1 MGIFGNIFRVQDLE
15 DKKLEFENIKKQ
27 YLKEGESISA
37 DSIKLFGLRKDSIRI
52 LQRVKSYIDR
62 LENCPESIKR
72 GIGKAL
78 SYTDNFRETMQW
90 EVEAKLN
97 SNISSGSVN
106 GSTGTNI
113 GIGGI
118 AAGMSA
124 AAKLKR
130 MSPNDEVIVYEKGDI
145 VSFGACG
152 LPYYAGGFFEDPNEM
167 IARTPEEF
175 RASGI
180 KLFTN
185 HEVMKVD
192 FGGKKLQVKD
202 LMTGV
207 SIEESY
213 DKLMIATGASSIIP
227 PIKGIDSENVLTLK
241 SMEDGYKVRALMED
255 SNIRRVTVIGA
266 GFIGVEVIEAAK
278 KNGKEVTVVQ
288 LQDRI
293 LAEVFDKEITD
304 LLEEEIRNH
313 DVNLLLDETVMEIN
327 KKENITTIKTDNRE
341 FDTDMVI
348 VATGFRPNTAF
359 LKDSGI
365 EMLKNGAIVVDKYG
379 KTSIEDV
386 YAAGDCATIN
396 SAITNKAIYVPLATG
411 ANKLGR
417 IVGENLAGANNAF
430 QGSLASSCI
439 KVMDMEAAR
448 TGLSEKEVKALG
460 FDYKTKFITDMNQTS
475 YYPGRQKIYVK
486 LIYDAHTKVIYGG
499 QVAGYKDAVQRCNV
513 IAACIYGKMTTEQ
526 LGMLDLSYAPPFS
539 RTWDVL
545 NVAGNVSK

>member
-1 MGIFGNIFRVQDLE
+1 MKVII
-15 DKKLEFENIKKQ
+15 
-27 YLKEGESISA
+27 
-37 DSIKLFGLRKDSIRI
+37 
-52 LQRVKSYIDR
+52 
-62 LENCPESIKR
+62 
-72 GIGKAL
+72 
-78 SYTDNFRETMQW
+78 
-90 EVEAKLN
+90 
-97 SNISSGSVN
+97 
-106 GSTGTNI
+106 
-113 GIGGI
+113 IGGI

-152 LPYYAGGFFEDPNEM
+152 LPYYAGGFFDDSNEM
-167 IARTPEEF
+167 IARTAEEF
-175 RASGI
+175 RRTGI
-180 KLFTN
+180 NLFTN
-185 HEVMKVD
+185 HEVLKVD
-192 FGGKKLQVKD
+192 FDNKKLRVKD
-202 LMTGV
+202 LIQNMI
-207 SIEESY
+207 IEESY
-213 DKLMIATGASSIIP
+213 DKLMIASGASSIIP

-241 SMEDGYKVRALMED
+241 SMDDGNKLRALME
-255 SNIRRVTVIGA
+255 NENLKRVTVIGA
-266 GFIGVEVIEAAK
+266 GFIGVEAVEAAK
-278 KNGKEVTVVQ
+278 KRGKEVTVVQ

-293 LAEVFDKEITD
+293 LAEVFDEEITN
-304 LLEEEIRNH
+304 LLEEEIRKH
-313 DVNLLLDETVMEIN
+313 DVNLLLDETVMEI
-327 KKENITTIKTDNRE
+327 TTAGKATNIKTNKRE
-341 FDTDMVI
+341 FETDIVI

-359 LKDSGI
+359 VKNEKL

-379 KTSIEDV
+379 RTSIEDV

-396 SAITNKAIYVPLATG
+396 SVITNKPIYVPLATG

-417 IVGENLAGANNAF
+417 IVGENLAGANNEF

-460 FDYKTKFITDMNQTS
+460 FDYKTKFITDMNHTS
-475 YYPGRQKIYVK
+475 YYPGQTKIYVK

-513 IAACIYGKMTTEQ
+513 IATCIFAKMTTAQ

>member
-1 MGIFGNIFRVQDLE
+1 MKVII
-15 DKKLEFENIKKQ
+15 
-27 YLKEGESISA
+27 
-37 DSIKLFGLRKDSIRI
+37 
-52 LQRVKSYIDR
+52 
-62 LENCPESIKR
+62 
-72 GIGKAL
+72 
-78 SYTDNFRETMQW
+78 
-90 EVEAKLN
+90 
-97 SNISSGSVN
+97 
-106 GSTGTNI
+106 
-113 GIGGI
+113 IGGI

-152 LPYYAGGFFEDPNEM
+152 LPYYAGGFFDDSNEM
-167 IARTPEEF
+167 IARTAEEF
-175 RASGI
+175 RKTGI
-180 KLFTN
+180 NLFTN
-185 HEVMKVD
+185 HEVLEVD
-192 FGGKKLQVKD
+192 FDNKKLRVKD
-202 LMTGV
+202 LIQNMI
-207 SIEESY
+207 IEESY
-213 DKLMIATGASSIIP
+213 DKLMIASGASSIIP

-241 SMEDGYKVRALMED
+241 SMDDGNKLRVLME
-255 SNIRRVTVIGA
+255 NENLKRVTVIGA
-266 GFIGVEVIEAAK
+266 GFIGVEAVEAAK
-278 KNGKEVTVVQ
+278 KRGKEVTVVQ

-293 LAEVFDKEITD
+293 LAEVFDEEITN
-304 LLEEEIRNH
+304 LLEEEIRKH
-313 DVNLLLDETVMEIN
+313 DVNLLLDETVMEI
-327 KKENITTIKTDNRE
+327 TTAGKATNIKTNKRE
-341 FDTDMVI
+341 FETDIVI

-359 LKDSGI
+359 VKNEKL

-379 KTSIEDV
+379 RTSIEDV

-396 SAITNKAIYVPLATG
+396 SVITNKPVYVPLATG

-417 IVGENLAGANNAF
+417 IVGENLAGANNEF

-460 FDYKTKFITDMNQTS
+460 FDYKTKFITDMNHTS
-475 YYPGRQKIYVK
+475 YYPGQTKIYVK

-499 QVAGYKDAVQRCNV
+499 QVVGYKDAVQRCNV
-513 IAACIYGKMTTEQ
+513 IATCIFAKMTTAQ

>member
-1 MGIFGNIFRVQDLE
+1 MKVVI
-15 DKKLEFENIKKQ
+15 
-27 YLKEGESISA
+27 
-37 DSIKLFGLRKDSIRI
+37 
-52 LQRVKSYIDR
+52 
-62 LENCPESIKR
+62 
-72 GIGKAL
+72 
-78 SYTDNFRETMQW
+78 
-90 EVEAKLN
+90 
-97 SNISSGSVN
+97 
-106 GSTGTNI
+106 
-113 GIGGI
+113 IGGI

-202 LMTGV
+202 LMTGA

-386 YAAGDCATIN
+386 
-396 SAITNKAIYVPLATG
+396 
-411 ANKLGR
+411 R
-417 IVGENLAGANNAF
+417 
-430 QGSLASSCI
+430 
-439 KVMDMEAAR
+439 R
-448 TGLSEKEVKALG
+448 
-460 FDYKTKFITDMNQTS
+460 
-475 YYPGRQKIYVK
+475 
-486 LIYDAHTKVIYGG
+486 
-499 QVAGYKDAVQRCNV
+499 
-513 IAACIYGKMTTEQ
+513 
-526 LGMLDLSYAPPFS
+526 
-539 RTWDVL
+539 W
-545 NVAGNVSK
+545 

>member
-1 MGIFGNIFRVQDLE
+1 MKVII
-15 DKKLEFENIKKQ
+15 
-27 YLKEGESISA
+27 
-37 DSIKLFGLRKDSIRI
+37 
-52 LQRVKSYIDR
+52 
-62 LENCPESIKR
+62 
-72 GIGKAL
+72 
-78 SYTDNFRETMQW
+78 
-90 EVEAKLN
+90 
-97 SNISSGSVN
+97 
-106 GSTGTNI
+106 
-113 GIGGI
+113 IGGI

-152 LPYYAGGFFEDPNEM
+152 LPYYAGGFFDDSNEM
-167 IARTPEEF
+167 IARTAEEF
-175 RASGI
+175 RKTGI
-180 KLFTN
+180 NLFTN
-185 HEVMKVD
+185 HEVLEVD
-192 FGGKKLQVKD
+192 FDNKKLRVKD
-202 LMTGV
+202 LIQNMI
-207 SIEESY
+207 IEERY
-213 DKLMIATGASSIIP
+213 DKLMIASGASSIIP

-241 SMEDGYKVRALMED
+241 SMDDGNKLRALME
-255 SNIRRVTVIGA
+255 NENLKRVTVIGA
-266 GFIGVEVIEAAK
+266 GFIGVEAVEAAK
-278 KNGKEVTVVQ
+278 KRGKEVTVVQ

-293 LAEVFDKEITD
+293 LAEVFDEEITN
-304 LLEEEIRNH
+304 LLEEEIRKH
-313 DVNLLLDETVMEIN
+313 DVNLLLDETVMEI
-327 KKENITTIKTDNRE
+327 TTAGKATNIKTNKRE
-341 FDTDMVI
+341 FETDIVI

-359 LKDSGI
+359 VKNEKL

-379 KTSIEDV
+379 RTSIEDV

-396 SAITNKAIYVPLATG
+396 SVITNKPVYVPLATG

-417 IVGENLAGANNAF
+417 IVGENLAGANNEF

-460 FDYKTKFITDMNQTS
+460 FDYKTKFITDMNHTS
-475 YYPGRQKIYVK
+475 YYPGQTKIYVK

-513 IAACIYGKMTTEQ
+513 IATCIFAKMTTAQ
-526 LGMLDLSYAPPFS
+526 LGMLDLSYAPQFS

>member
-1 MGIFGNIFRVQDLE
+1 MKVII
-15 DKKLEFENIKKQ
+15 
-27 YLKEGESISA
+27 
-37 DSIKLFGLRKDSIRI
+37 
-52 LQRVKSYIDR
+52 
-62 LENCPESIKR
+62 
-72 GIGKAL
+72 
-78 SYTDNFRETMQW
+78 
-90 EVEAKLN
+90 
-97 SNISSGSVN
+97 
-106 GSTGTNI
+106 
-113 GIGGI
+113 IGGI

-152 LPYYAGGFFEDPNEM
+152 LPYYAGGFFDDSNEM
-167 IARTPEEF
+167 IARTAEEF
-175 RASGI
+175 RKTGI
-180 KLFTN
+180 NLFTN
-185 HEVMKVD
+185 HEVLEVD
-192 FGGKKLQVKD
+192 FDNKKLRVKD
-202 LMTGV
+202 LIQNMI
-207 SIEESY
+207 IEESY
-213 DKLMIATGASSIIP
+213 DKLMIASGASSIIP

-241 SMEDGYKVRALMED
+241 SMDDGNKLRALME
-255 SNIRRVTVIGA
+255 NENLKRVTVIGA
-266 GFIGVEVIEAAK
+266 GFIGVEAIEAAK
-278 KNGKEVTVVQ
+278 KRGKEVTVVQ

-293 LAEVFDKEITD
+293 LAEVFDEEITN
-304 LLEEEIRNH
+304 LLEEEIRKH
-313 DVNLLLDETVMEIN
+313 DVNLLLDETVMEI
-327 KKENITTIKTDNRE
+327 TTAGKATNIKTNKRE
-341 FDTDMVI
+341 FETDIVI

-359 LKDSGI
+359 VKNEKL

-379 KTSIEDV
+379 RTSIEDV

-396 SAITNKAIYVPLATG
+396 SVITNKPVYVPLATG

-417 IVGENLAGANNAF
+417 IVGENLAGANNEF

-460 FDYKTKFITDMNQTS
+460 FDYKTKFITDMNHTS
-475 YYPGRQKIYVK
+475 YYPGQTKIYVK

-513 IAACIYGKMTTEQ
+513 IATCIFAKMTTAQ

-545 NVAGNVSK
+545 NISGLQSR